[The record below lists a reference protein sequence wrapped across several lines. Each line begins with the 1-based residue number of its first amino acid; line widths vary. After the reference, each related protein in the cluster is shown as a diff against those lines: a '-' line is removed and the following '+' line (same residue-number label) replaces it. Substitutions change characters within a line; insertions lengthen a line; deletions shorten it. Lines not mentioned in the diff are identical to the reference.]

1 VVGKKSLL
9 DKDQF
14 QILPGDEILIISFP
28 LFSEAIEQVSFR
40 KVLKA
45 FLINRFA
52 GKTIST
58 ST

>member
-1 VVGKKSLL
+1 MPLL

-14 QILPGDEILIISFP
+14 QILPGDEIFIISFP

-40 KVLKA
+40 KVLRA